1 MRLPLSLVVATLLFV
16 ACDSTA
22 TTPLDS
28 SSPSTE
34 ILPNPSDG
42 ACTYQNRTFDDDV
55 TIAENESCT
64 FTNVTVEGNVQL
76 ERNAVLTATGLTVD
90 GNIQAQ
96 EAQAL
101 TVESSQVQGNQ
112 VQGNIQFEQGGDIDV
127 RTTEIDGNLQC
138 KENNPAPGGGNNTV
152 GGNKED
158 QCGIL

>member
-55 TIAENESCT
+55 TIAANESCT

-96 EAQAL
+96 EAQSL
-101 TVESSQVQGNQ
+101 TVQSSRID
-112 VQGNIQFEQGGDIDV
+112 GNIQFEQGGDIDA